1 MEPKC
6 GAQGFMLLDGLFFG
20 QADGLFGQWYPAE
33 GDHPATAA
41 VVVSTGFHQHSAMYV
56 AFAARLASEGF
67 AVLCYD
73 HRGFGRSKN
82 YDGEERSQISAWED
96 LSDDPVPS
104 CAGDLSAAV
113 AKAEELLGF
122 SAPVFVFGHSL
133 GGLAAGLLGTSGA
146 AHNKVAGFILS
157 NPTLQMHGR
166 GTPEEAAA
174 GLPLNAAA
182 RAVEE
187 ANTARDK
194 NKVVFGVD
202 LDTASSNKEFTEFWR
217 SEGV

>member
-1 MEPKC
+1 M
-6 GAQGFMLLDGLFFG
+6 
-20 QADGLFGQWYPAE
+20 
-33 GDHPATAA
+33 
-41 VVVSTGFHQHSAMYV
+41 
-56 AFAARLASEGF
+56 
-67 AVLCYD
+67 
-73 HRGFGRSKN
+73 
-82 YDGEERSQISAWED
+82 
-96 LSDDPVPS
+96 PS

-202 LDTASSNKEFTEFWR
+202 FDTASSNKEFTEFWR